1 MEKSRAASERIR
13 PILEAME
20 RSIDLA
26 RRKRLH
32 NMHPAEPTPTTIP
45 PASHIQQPI
54 NEQTDDSQEPYY
66 RRKARPMRPSG
77 VLGRVDD
84 PNYRSQAS

>member
-1 MEKSRAASERIR
+1 MEKSRVTAERIR

-20 RSIDLA
+20 RSIDAA

-32 NMHPAEPTPTTIP
+32 ITHPASPASTSIP
-45 PASHIQQPI
+45 PTRSAAPT
-54 NEQTDDSQEPYY
+54 NEQPGDSQEPYY

-77 VLGRVDD
+77 VLGRFDD
-84 PNYRSQAS
+84 PNYRAQAG